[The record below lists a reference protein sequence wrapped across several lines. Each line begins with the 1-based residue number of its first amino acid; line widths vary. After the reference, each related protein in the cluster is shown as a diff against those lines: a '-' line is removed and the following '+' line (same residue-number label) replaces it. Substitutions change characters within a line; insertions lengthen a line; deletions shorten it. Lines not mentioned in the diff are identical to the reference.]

1 MEALINLLLDTHAY
15 VWWRTDQSRLSPLA
29 ARAIS
34 NRQHIVQVSAATV
47 WELSSKAHT
56 KGWEAA
62 RVLLLDM
69 EVQLREQ
76 GMVALPMSLAHAREA
91 GSLPLVHR
99 DPFDRMLIAQARVE
113 QLQIV
118 SNEALFDAYGVCRLW

>member
-1 MEALINLLLDTHAY
+1 MRLLLDTHANF
-15 VWWRTDQSRLSPLA
+15 WWRADRSRLSDTA

-34 NRQHIVQVSAATV
+34 DRANVVHVSAATA
-47 WELSSKAHT
+47 WELSIKAHT

-62 RVLLLDM
+62 RVLLLKM
-69 EVQLREQ
+69 EDHIHEQ
-76 GMVALPMSLAHAREA
+76 GMLGLDMSLKHAREA

-99 DPFDRMLIAQARVE
+99 DTFDRMLIAQARVE

-118 SNEALFDAYGVCRLW
+118 SNESLFDAYGVSRIW